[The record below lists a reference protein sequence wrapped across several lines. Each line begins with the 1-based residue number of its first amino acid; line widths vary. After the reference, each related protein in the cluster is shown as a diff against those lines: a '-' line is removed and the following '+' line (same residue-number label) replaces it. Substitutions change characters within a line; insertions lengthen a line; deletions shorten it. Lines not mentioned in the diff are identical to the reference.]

1 MGAKNGSG
9 NANNGRR
16 NANTQPTVVGEEVNE
31 MPEAPGMNTSTLA
44 YSSSVKPNKPE
55 VINELVTFVNQ
66 ARSVGLQEKFRVTTR
81 NGVEDVADEIDVEL
95 IADLM
100 AVLFTQEELDS
111 FKEFSGDERSIVE
124 LASVQPEL
132 MAGGSRKHRLQRGG
146 ALFNS
151 LGKFFS
157 SLFKRS
163 SQYSTETDTD
173 ISAVIDVGSER
184 ITQLNQLEFSGILTA
199 CGVSV
204 DVLTGSNKLADL
216 TIFACNGML
225 SVLPSWESILLGPLV
240 SVYKYVPAAWL
251 IGSVTVK
258 LAYIGLF
265 VTVLC
270 VVKHYL
276 LRLGYYT
283 VKSIE
288 DVLSGEGATGFL
300 KGLLLCVCGIS
311 ESSGKAITSRNA
323 EASMT
328 TWGRFWK
335 GRKNASNK
343 AKAARAAKTGAERI
357 QEAVQGAQA
366 AAAEAQTRAVA
377 VGTSNDAGGARRE
390 SAAGVGFL
398 PEPLVSSSSVA
409 AAAAATAA
417 SSASTPEQAEA
428 AERTAELDAIMT
440 DPQRVVPTAV
450 AAQLEDIA
458 RQGVAAMR
466 GATSSDDGLSEL
478 AEVATQQLERSPSA
492 RSATSAG
499 FTFRNASGS
508 VAFPPTNGQAAMP
521 TRMNT
526 GPEGGAGGSAA
537 AAAAPAPAAS
547 RRVGRGPPVPSQV
560 ASAVTTAF
568 TQRQKVAAPQGKSR
582 VRTFATGTGAPDTTP
597 QGGNRTRRGKRT
609 RRAKPTKRVKFTN
622 RVKTTKRSRNT
633 QRR

>member
-1 MGAKNGSG
+1 MNREGSGGANNQGGPNNQGSSLAPSSSVGTLPANYTANTMGAS
-9 NANNGRR
+9 AAAA
-16 NANTQPTVVGEEVNE
+16 ANTTGELSEL
-31 MPEAPGMNTSTLA
+31 T
-44 YSSSVKPNKPE
+44 YSSSMKSKEPE

-66 ARSVGLQEKFRVTTR
+66 ARSVGLQEKFRVTSK
-81 NGVEDVADEIDVEL
+81 NSVEDVADEIDVEL

-111 FKEFSGDERSIVE
+111 FEQFSGDERSIVE
-124 LASVQPEL
+124 LESVQPEL
-132 MAGGSRKHRLQRGG
+132 MAGGSRKRRLQRGG
-146 ALFNS
+146 AFFNS
-151 LGKFFS
+151 LGKFFT
-157 SLFKRS
+157 SLYKRS
-163 SQYSTETDTD
+163 SQYSTETDRD

-184 ITQLNQLEFSGILTA
+184 ITQLNHLEFSAILTA
-199 CGVSV
+199 CGVSI
-204 DVLTGSNKLADL
+204 DVISGSNKLADL
-216 TIFACNGML
+216 TTFACNGML
-225 SVLPSWESILLGPLV
+225 AVLPSWESVLLGPLV
-240 SVYKYVPAAWL
+240 SVIKYVPAAYL
-251 IGSVTVK
+251 VVSVTAK

-276 LRLGYYT
+276 LRLGYST
-283 VKSIE
+283 VESIE

-311 ESSGKAITSRNA
+311 ESSGKAITSTNA

-343 AKAARAAKTGAERI
+343 AKAARAARAAKTGGERI

-417 SSASTPEQAEA
+417 SSASTAEQAEA

-440 DPQRVVPTAV
+440 DPLRVVPTAV
-450 AAQLEDIA
+450 AAQLEAIA
-458 RQGVAAMR
+458 RQGVVAMR
-466 GATSSDDGLSEL
+466 GARSGDDGLSAL
-478 AEVATQQLERSPSA
+478 AEVATQELERSPSA
-492 RSATSAG
+492 RSAASAG

-526 GPEGGAGGSAA
+526 GPAGGAGGAA
-537 AAAAPAPAAS
+537 AAAAPAPAPAPAARQGRKRPAEAAAAAEEG
-547 RRVGRGPPVPSQV
+547 RRRGPKSG
-560 ASAVTTAF
+560 
-568 TQRQKVAAPQGKSR
+568 GK
-582 VRTFATGTGAPDTTP
+582 
-597 QGGNRTRRGKRT
+597 RTRRGKHT
-609 RRAKPTKRVKFTN
+609 RRANPTKRVKFAN
-622 RVKTTKRSRNT
+622 RGKTTKCSRNT